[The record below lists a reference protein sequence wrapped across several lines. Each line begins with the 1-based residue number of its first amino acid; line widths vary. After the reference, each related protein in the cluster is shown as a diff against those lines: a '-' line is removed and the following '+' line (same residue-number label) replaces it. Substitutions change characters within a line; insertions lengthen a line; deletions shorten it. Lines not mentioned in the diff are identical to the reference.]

1 VPITATDISNPTI
14 FSEGFG
20 HAPEPFSYLKIL
32 TARRFKHQPEHLFQ
46 TKQAQGKK
54 LATVSP
60 IRIPKEDWIMST
72 NETFRRPKSRL
83 LTKLILLVATA
94 GTGAAATIA
103 LSQYGLLSSKADEAS
118 KAQDLVP
125 AIDWAAAAPG
135 RIEPKSGVIRIGAA
149 LVGRIAEVA
158 VKQNDKVEE
167 GELLIRLDDDEARA
181 RLQAAE
187 TEVASRKRERDAQPL
202 DKDRDALRTAE
213 DNVFTAER
221 ALTNAHF
228 ELEYELHAR
237 REGKANDERIAQARD
252 DLAKAKDRLQDE
264 RSSYAKAK
272 AKPNVPAPSQLESAL
287 QAARSNVAVAEA
299 LLEKTRI
306 LAPVGGTV
314 LQLPAKIG
322 EMVAPSPDQTLA
334 VLGDMSV
341 VRLKA
346 ELDEIDVSK
355 VKVGGKVV
363 VKSNAYPDKEF
374 SGTVAELAP
383 SLMSPQFALRGARR
397 PMDVEVLPVTIDL
410 EGNPPLLPGMR
421 ADAFFK

>member
-1 VPITATDISNPTI
+1 
-14 FSEGFG
+14 
-20 HAPEPFSYLKIL
+20 
-32 TARRFKHQPEHLFQ
+32 
-46 TKQAQGKK
+46 
-54 LATVSP
+54 
-60 IRIPKEDWIMST
+60 MST
-72 NETFRRPKSRL
+72 NENFRRPKSRF
-83 LTKLILLVATA
+83 LTKLALLVVAA
-94 GTGAAATIA
+94 GTGATATVA
-103 LSQYGLLSSKADEAS
+103 LSQTDLLKSRETAKTDDIA
-118 KAQDLVP
+118 P
-125 AIDWAAAAPG
+125 AIDWVAAAPG

-202 DKDRDALRTAE
+202 DKDRDELRTAE

-228 ELEYELHAR
+228 ELEFELKAR
-237 REGKANDERIAQARD
+237 REGNGSDDRVTQARD
-252 DLAKAKDRLQDE
+252 DLAKAEDRLQDE
-264 RSSYAKAK
+264 RSNYAKAK

-306 LAPVGGTV
+306 LAPVSSTI

-363 VKSNAYPDKEF
+363 IKSNAYPGKEF

-383 SLMSPQFALRGARR
+383 SLVSPQFALRGARR